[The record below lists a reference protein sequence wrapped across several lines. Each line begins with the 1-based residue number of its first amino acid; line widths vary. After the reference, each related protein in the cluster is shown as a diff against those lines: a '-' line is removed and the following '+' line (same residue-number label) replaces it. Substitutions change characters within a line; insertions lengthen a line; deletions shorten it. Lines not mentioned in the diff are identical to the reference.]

1 MISSRLLNLARC
13 PDCGG
18 CLVPR
23 FRNTATVVRG
33 AAPGS
38 QGATTEHIGNMRGRS
53 NAARRDAPP
62 GIRGRGSESGRLDGD
77 RAQVQC
83 TRCGRVFAS
92 SGEYLVLHP
101 GVSFAEQTKYLDEA
115 LHADARHEHVSPPLL
130 AAKIRNDMLRSFLS
144 PGPSDTVIDLGC
156 GSGRALVWNADLGA
170 YQVGLDVSPHFAE
183 EARTGVDLVL
193 GDLRRLPFGPACF
206 TKAYALD
213 VAEHLS
219 RDSLAEVLAEAARV
233 LTPGGAL
240 FVYSHVRRNSALA
253 GGLKTINR
261 LARWLERRGLVD
273 LSRER
278 LRKSDHLNP
287 LADIPDLERVVSAA
301 VRVPASFYPHGHVL
315 RHPHAITNIGWLPRA
330 SRQPPGGAPPPDAAR
345 AARTA
350 AKQRLS
356 RKGPA
361 YVALRAVS
369 WMMKLDLLLFGR
381 VRSGPFFALLVKE

>member
-1 MISSRLLNLARC
+1 M
-13 PDCGG
+13 
-18 CLVPR
+18 
-23 FRNTATVVRG
+23 
-33 AAPGS
+33 
-38 QGATTEHIGNMRGRS
+38 
-53 NAARRDAPP
+53 
-62 GIRGRGSESGRLDGD
+62 
-77 RAQVQC
+77 
-83 TRCGRVFAS
+83 
-92 SGEYLVLHP
+92 LHP
-101 GVSFAEQTKYLDEA
+101 GVSFTEQTKYLDEA

-301 VRVPASFYPHGHVL
+301 GFRVHPHRSTLIAHVL
-315 RHPHAITNIGWLPRA
+315 EA
-330 SRQPPGGAPPPDAAR
+330 SPCG
-345 AARTA
+345 
-350 AKQRLS
+350 
-356 RKGPA
+356 
-361 YVALRAVS
+361 
-369 WMMKLDLLLFGR
+369 
-381 VRSGPFFALLVKE
+381 